1 MTKLHIS
8 IFFKTILFTWNT
20 HKLTCNQPMKTRFT
34 VSICGTRD
42 KKKWEPL
49 VTLELCQIYIQ
60 TSTHS
65 VGGILSFMMTT
76 WCWAG
81 HSNVYNGTIELTNKP
96 HRSSNKND
104 KKWHLQSCPVTLFS
118 TDQTPAIEL
127 SELQTHSKVLDYGK
141 FSGWSPYNVRIFLL
155 GINLLLKHGYLQLN
169 IHCCEQAFAPFV
181 IFFFQ
186 ICHIHMFQLIQ
197 LIIVLHK
204 VSLGKCKMKPNNW
217 FCHPCHSCQGWQNQ
231 NCN

>member
-20 HKLTCNQPMKTRFT
+20 HKLICNQPMKNRFT

-76 WCWAG
+76 WYWAG
-81 HSNVYNGTIELTNKP
+81 HSNVYNGTIKLTNKP

-127 SELQTHSKVLDYGK
+127 SELQTHSKMLDYGK

-155 GINLLLKHGYLQLN
+155 GINCCLN
-169 IHCCEQAFAPFV
+169 MVTC
-181 IFFFQ
+181 
-186 ICHIHMFQLIQ
+186 
-197 LIIVLHK
+197 
-204 VSLGKCKMKPNNW
+204 S
-217 FCHPCHSCQGWQNQ
+217 
-231 NCN
+231 

>member
-1 MTKLHIS
+1 MG

-34 VSICGTRD
+34 ISICGTRD

-81 HSNVYNGTIELTNKP
+81 HSNVYNGTIKLTNKP

-104 KKWHLQSCPVTLFS
+104 KKWHLQSCPVALFS

-155 GINLLLKHGYLQLN
+155 GINCCLNTVTCSKHSLLWTSF
-169 IHCCEQAFAPFV
+169 CPFCDFPPPDLSHSHV
-181 IFFFQ
+181 SA
-186 ICHIHMFQLIQ
+186 HPANYS
-197 LIIVLHK
+197 IIL
-204 VSLGKCKMKPNNW
+204 S
-217 FCHPCHSCQGWQNQ
+217 
-231 NCN
+231 

>member
-20 HKLTCNQPMKTRFT
+20 HKLICNQPMKTRFT

-76 WCWAG
+76 WYWAG
-81 HSNVYNGTIELTNKP
+81 HSNVYNGTIKLTNKP

-104 KKWHLQSCPVTLFS
+104 KKWHLQSCPVLSLFLV
-118 TDQTPAIEL
+118 QTKHPPLNSVSCKHTQRCWTMASSLVEALIMLEFSSWEL
-127 SELQTHSKVLDYGK
+127 TV
-141 FSGWSPYNVRIFLL
+141 
-155 GINLLLKHGYLQLN
+155 
-169 IHCCEQAFAPFV
+169 A
-181 IFFFQ
+181 
-186 ICHIHMFQLIQ
+186 
-197 LIIVLHK
+197 
-204 VSLGKCKMKPNNW
+204 
-217 FCHPCHSCQGWQNQ
+217 
-231 NCN
+231 